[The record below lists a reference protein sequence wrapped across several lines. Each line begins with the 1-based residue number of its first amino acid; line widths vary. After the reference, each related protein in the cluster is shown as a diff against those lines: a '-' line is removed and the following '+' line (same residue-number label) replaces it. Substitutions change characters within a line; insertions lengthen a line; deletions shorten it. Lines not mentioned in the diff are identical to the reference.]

1 MNNYLVVV
9 TCASTYSQLHHCQGC
24 HKVMTTLSPHCNNC
38 EIRWSQ
44 LVAIFGDRL
53 SGDGLSEV
61 DYIYYWDGDV
71 FTKADYSETCLFQ
84 TPLGPNTTVLNSEVS
99 LF

>member
-1 MNNYLVVV
+1 MV
-9 TCASTYSQLHHCQGC
+9 
-24 HKVMTTLSPHCNNC
+24 TTL
-38 EIRWSQ
+38 WQ
-44 LVAIFGDRL
+44 FFGDRL
-53 SGDGLSEV
+53 SCDGLSEV

-84 TPLGPNTTVLNSEVS
+84 TPNTTVLITEVS